1 MVPLFDPLPP
11 QYFIKVIS
19 DRWLQAEHVIP
30 VSFKNLILP
39 EKYAAPTPLLD
50 MHPRLTSELDFEEAA
65 QIYEDDGLKEFSLIQ
80 SQAFDKLYQS
90 DASIFLGTPNGGSE
104 RRILAELAIF
114 KEI

>member
-1 MVPLFDPLPP
+1 MPLFDPLPP

-39 EKYAAPTPLLD
+39 EKYAAPTQLLD

-65 QIYEDDGLKEFSLIQ
+65 QMYEEDGLQEFSPIQ
-80 SQAFDKLYQS
+80 SQAFDKLYHT
-90 DASIFLGTPNGGSE
+90 DASVFLGVPTGGSE

-114 KEI
+114 REV